1 MPFMSYRLDAHDR
14 GHRDEGSFDD
24 PGGTAELTLERW
36 IAGDVDEV
44 HLPVL
49 PLGVLERHRDG
60 ELTLVL
66 VIGRVRDG
74 RPRLDRPKAV
84 DFPGLEEER
93 LDERRLSRPAV
104 TDDGDVGSWRA
115 RAWAVSP
122 PQGIRLQVEKLGVVR
137 RPAFERRSCPRF
149 EGEDRLER
157 RRF

>member
-1 MPFMSYRLDAHDR
+1 VGSGARRQALHTSYRLDAHDR

-74 RPRLDRPKAV
+74 RPRLDRPKGS
-84 DFPGLEEER
+84 FPVWKR
-93 LDERRLSRPAV
+93 SAS
-104 TDDGDVGSWRA
+104 TSDVFP
-115 RAWAVSP
+115 V
-122 PQGIRLQVEKLGVVR
+122 
-137 RPAFERRSCPRF
+137 PR
-149 EGEDRLER
+149 
-157 RRF
+157 